1 MTRYSEEIKRE
12 MTERMVGPSGE
23 SAARLAK
30 ETGISES
37 VLYKWQKKAKE
48 QGIVFGTEARKGE
61 KWNTREKFAVVLETS
76 ALNEAEISEYCRKQ
90 GLYVEQIEA
99 WRDACMQANGGIA
112 YEANQLKKELQAKER
127 ELKKTQQELKRKE
140 AALAETAALLV
151 LKKKSLEIWGDH
163 GDE

>member
-12 MTERMVGPSGE
+12 MMERMVGPSGE

-37 VLYKWQKKAKE
+37 VLYKWQKKARE
-48 QGIVFGTEARKGE
+48 QGVVFGTEARKGE
-61 KWNTREKFAVVLETS
+61 KWNTREKFDVVLEVS
-76 ALNEAEISEYCRKQ
+76 SLNEAEMSEYCRKK

-99 WRDACMQANGGIA
+99 WRDACIQANGGMA
-112 YEANQLKKELQAKER
+112 QQANQLRKQLQASES
-127 ELKKTQQELKRKE
+127 EHKKTQRELKRKE

-151 LKKKSLEIWGDH
+151 LKKKSLEIWGGQ

>member
-1 MTRYSEEIKRE
+1 MRYSEEIKRA

-23 SAARLAK
+23 TAARLAK

-61 KWNTREKFAVVLETS
+61 KWNTREKFAVVLEIS
-76 ALNEAEISEYCRKQ
+76 SLNEAEVSEYCRKQ
-90 GLYVEQIEA
+90 GLYVEQVEA

-112 YEANQLKKELQAKER
+112 YEASQLKKELQTKER

-151 LKKKSLEIWGDH
+151 LKKKAQAIWGDQE
-163 GDE
+163 DE